1 MSSSD
6 YREPTNDE
14 LWSQP
19 PAAAGHPLGLGPQ
32 QQQPPVP
39 AVRPQAPM
47 PQPAVPQHYPVP
59 ARPDRTAFVL
69 AVVSLALAIPLT
81 AIASG
86 VAGLIGMIIAWV
98 GIVLVNAVYSQS
110 RRHSA

>member
-19 PAAAGHPLGLGPQ
+19 PAPAGHPLGLTPQ
-32 QQQPPVP
+32 HQQPPLP

-47 PQPAVPQHYPVP
+47 PQPTVPPAYPVQ
-59 ARPDRTAFVL
+59 ARQDRTAFAL
-69 AVVSLALAIPLT
+69 AIVSLALAIPLT

-98 GIVLVNAVYSQS
+98 GIILVNAVYARS
-110 RRHSA
+110 RQRPS